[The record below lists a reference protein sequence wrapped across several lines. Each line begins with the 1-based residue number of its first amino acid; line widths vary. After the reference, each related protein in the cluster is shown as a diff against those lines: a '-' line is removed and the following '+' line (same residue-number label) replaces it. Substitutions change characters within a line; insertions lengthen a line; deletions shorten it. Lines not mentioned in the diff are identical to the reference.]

1 MQTVQ
6 SNITHK
12 IRDLILFLV
21 QLKCIWCW
29 WYNEAFLRAISW
41 EVFPAFGLNTEK
53 YEQCGKYGQGKL
65 QIRTLFPQCI
75 SSKQLFLNRYSLLV
89 ASNTYFPLNSDC
101 VFPISDFPTDD
112 HLEST
117 VSQILYVRKEAGTE
131 GVL

>member
-1 MQTVQ
+1 MR
-6 SNITHK
+6 S
-12 IRDLILFLV
+12 FSGP
-21 QLKCIWCW
+21 
-29 WYNEAFLRAISW
+29 Y
-41 EVFPAFGLNTEK
+41 FPAVGLNTEK
-53 YEQCGKYGQGKL
+53 YEQCGKYGRGKL

-117 VSQILYVRKEAGTE
+117 VSQILYIRKEAGTE